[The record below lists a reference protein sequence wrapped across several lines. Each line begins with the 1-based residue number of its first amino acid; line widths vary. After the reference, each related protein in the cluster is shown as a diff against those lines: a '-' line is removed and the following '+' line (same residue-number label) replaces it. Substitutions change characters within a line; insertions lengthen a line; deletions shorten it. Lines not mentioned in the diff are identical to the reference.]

1 MSTNVLMTQ
10 STPDPWPEPA
20 ENDSEASSLREGLYW
35 ILFQAAPSGVFRA
48 AESGKVLE
56 ANAELRALLAAD
68 PAAELSLTLPS
79 LCVRPEDWDA
89 IQAQLE
95 ENGAVR
101 SHRFEARRLDGGT
114 FWAEISLSALR
125 LKGERILI
133 GSLTDV
139 SAWKSREEQLL
150 QRALRDPL
158 TGLPNR
164 LLFNDRI
171 EHGLQRVRRDPSER
185 FGLLYLDLD
194 DFKRINDEHGHAIGD
209 ELLVAFARRIQA
221 SVRPQD
227 TVARLGGDE
236 FAIMLAEVASPED
249 ATVVAE
255 RIHAALARPFAVG
268 AHRLRL
274 SVSIGITLCD
284 AASAVASLLDVADR
298 AMYAVKRHGGGGHR
312 VFVAGQTGAAEQ
324 EAEEG

>member
-1 MSTNVLMTQ
+1 MMTQ
-10 STPDPWPEPA
+10 STPDPWPGPA
-20 ENDSEASSLREGLYW
+20 ETDADAAALRGGLYW

-48 AESGKVLE
+48 ADSGKVLE
-56 ANAELRALLAAD
+56 ANAELRALLGAD
-68 PAAELSLTLPS
+68 AAAELALSLPS
-79 LCVRPEDWDA
+79 ICVRAEDWEA
-89 IQAQLE
+89 IRAQLDTS
-95 ENGAVR
+95 GAVR
-101 SHRFEARRLDGGT
+101 SFRFEARRLDGSA

-125 LKGERILI
+125 VKGQTILI

-171 EHGLQRVRRDPSER
+171 EHGLQRVRREPSER
-185 FGLLYLDLD
+185 FGVLFLDID
-194 DFKRINDEHGHAIGD
+194 DFKRINDAYGHRMGD
-209 ELLVAFARRIQA
+209 ELLVAFARRVQA

-236 FAIMLAEVASPED
+236 FAIMLADVVSPSD

-255 RIHAALARPFAVG
+255 RIHAALARPFVVG
-268 AHRLRL
+268 SNRLRL

-284 AASAVASLLDVADR
+284 SGSSGAASLLDVADR
-298 AMYAVKRHGGGGHR
+298 AM
-312 VFVAGQTGAAEQ
+312 
-324 EAEEG
+324 